1 VNRSLAVATET
12 PDNGKPE
19 GAQGMDRGSE
29 TQINSVG
36 HREVIRSSTQSTCGY
51 AGSSEQQVGAL
62 GCGEGLRAGRATV
75 GVGRTVG
82 GK

>member
-1 VNRSLAVATET
+1 MAN
-12 PDNGKPE
+12 PE

-29 TQINSVG
+29 TRINNMG
-36 HREVIRSSTQSTCGY
+36 HREVIRSSTQSTGGH
-51 AGSSEQQVGAL
+51 AEDSEQQVGAL

-75 GVGRTVG
+75 DVGRTVG